1 MNCINIHN
9 LKERL
14 GKMMN
19 RIYETPDIRFLYVDE
34 TDLITTSPVLD
45 NDVGDQEDDEYTKR
59 YSLR

>member
-1 MNCINIHN
+1 
-9 LKERL
+9 
-14 GKMMN
+14 MN

-45 NDVGDQEDDEYTKR
+45 NDAGDQEDDEYTKR

>member
-1 MNCINIHN
+1 LNCINIHN